1 MHKLIILRKLNSM
14 KLHFLLILSFLLSS
28 FVIFAQIPAVTSTG
42 EQVFLYEDG
51 TWSYA
56 EDSNSEIIP
65 IDENPAEFFKP
76 SDASFKVSSKRVGV
90 GVWINP
96 KLWEFTKSATNE
108 DAEFQFGRRNEDC
121 YAMLITERIEIPLS
135 TLMDIAVTNARAVA
149 PDIKVVKKEY
159 RNVNGVRLLY
169 MQMNGTTQGIKFSY
183 MGYYYS
189 SAEGTIQLVAY
200 TSQDLLGKYKN
211 MMEELLN
218 GFALN

>member
-1 MHKLIILRKLNSM
+1 MHKLIIDKFISM
-14 KLHFLLILSFLLSS
+14 KIYLTFIFAFSFA
-28 FVIFAQIPAVTSTG
+28 FCKVYAQIPAVTATG
-42 EQVFLYEDG
+42 EEVILYEDG
-51 TWSYA
+51 TWAYA
-56 EDSNSEIIP
+56 DGSDSEVTP

-76 SDASFKVSSKRVGV
+76 TDASFMVSSKRVGV

-135 TLMDIAVTNARAVA
+135 TLMDIALTNARAVA